1 MNTVQ
6 PDNTWNEQFSS
17 SGQEDMVQSQS
28 WQDLSD
34 LDISSTVQLEDEIQ
48 QVWYQTLELEE
59 ACEIDQQTSFF
70 SIGGDSIR
78 SIKSI
83 ALLEKKFDVK
93 LDANFGYLYPTIKDQ
108 IRFFAERDPG
118 IDLPKD
124 EIELL
129 VWDIISDCLQIDKEK
144 LSVTKKLSALITTTS
159 DWSKIDQIIKH
170 VFDANEIPADWQQ
183 WASVRTLTTYLK
195 QHVVDKSADQDG
207 YTTFPLMNFQETL
220 YYHSKGFIRN
230 EPTGLSCYLICKI
243 PFFGKLNL
251 EFYDQSL
258 NYLIASHAMLRTVI
272 DEDQDTPRFRT
283 QEEVPEFQTI
293 FEDISQLSKE
303 AQVQFLAEQD
313 GQDHDHRFNL
323 TKYPLFYAKAYKL
336 SQEHFELVL
345 HIDHQLTDGFSLFQ
359 LIQQLFQIYDQ
370 LSDGIAVQICPPL
383 RTFGEY
389 ALIEKLREK
398 TPEYKKALD
407 LALSMFSNIPAKIA
421 LPYKKRFDVNE
432 PVRFRTHHTYIDGSV
447 MSALVKISDQHE
459 DISLNSLLL
468 ACYFK
473 LMYTWTNQTDLIVNM
488 PIYNRHH
495 HFPEAREVLGSF
507 LDIFPVRSQL
517 TPEDSLM
524 DIARRCE
531 MFARTLLKYPVS
543 SIDLTRLVTER
554 ETLKQGSLSNI
565 IFSNCINMVPR
576 GFADTLKNMRLGA
589 PVIHSGAP
597 GTVLDL
603 VFHTWEGEWFFDWNY
618 NINLLAEDQ
627 IKTMADQYKS
637 MLEQLVQVYNVT
649 GSTESYK
656 GTNLLPD
663 TYKTLYQALNETGH
677 DYPVTT
683 IPEWITKWVEI
694 SPNKV
699 ALTFEGASMTY
710 GELEEASNQFAHL
723 LQELGIDRNKFV
735 ALIHNRSIDLVVAQL
750 GILKAGGAYV
760 PIDPNYPAERIAY
773 MLRDSAVRV
782 VITQSEHMGLINQ
795 VQGDGE
801 YVLIITDTDEDAR
814 GAGPVSLKCIDREI
828 IAGYRKQGLSCYANA
843 EDLMYMIY
851 TSGSTGEPKGVMVR
865 HRNACNFLYYVQ
877 QAFGITAHQRVAFVT
892 SYSFDMIITSNWVP
906 MLSGASLHILSE
918 EKTKDIEQFL
928 YFLRDER
935 ITFLNVTPSHFTL
948 LVNTLDLLGTPV
960 HLEPDMTIMLGAEI
974 VNPHD
979 LNVWLKHYPNHRFIN
994 EYGPT
999 ETTVA
1004 STFFP
1009 IPVNHENKVVL
1020 STIPIG
1026 KPIYNTQVYI
1036 LNENYEPCMV
1046 GVPGTLFIGGEGV
1059 TLGYLN
1065 KAEKTNAAFV
1075 PNPFSNNLGDLIYN
1089 TGDLAKFLPDGNV
1102 VFLGRKDH
1110 QVNLHGFRIEL
1121 GDIESALTAFDG
1133 VAEVCAALQED
1144 QAQKALVAFYT
1155 SHIKE
1160 TISHKEMAAYLATK
1174 VPAHMV
1180 PLAYQKLDRIPI
1192 NTNGKLDRSMLPKII
1207 FSTST
1212 SLIGSKT
1219 DYVAPRSAQEA
1230 HLARVWEQV
1239 LAITKLG
1246 IHENF
1251 WEIGGDSIKS
1261 IRLIQQIKEAG
1272 FTQIRIRD
1280 LFSSPTVAQMLETLQ
1295 GRASSK
1301 QVENPNLVTLKK
1313 FSNPDYTLFCLPYA
1327 AGHAGMY
1334 RELAGYFPSSFEVIS
1349 AQYPGHGDSRDL
1361 LSSVEAYAD
1370 LYVDFLCEIDR
1381 PLFILGY
1388 SFGGYVAHDLC
1399 KKLEQRGKFIAGLIQ
1414 VGTTPPGL
1422 KDELMSLLEGDMETI
1437 MTTYIQKNLID
1448 KNLVQGMTD
1457 AELMSYAQLLKADT
1471 DAMLDYVF
1479 AQQKLQVD
1487 TLFLTG
1493 MEEED
1498 LIIRHQQQQWSA
1510 YMQTCSYKAI
1520 PGGHLLIRDHAKELA
1535 ETVQMHVASCLIQT
1549 EETNNEA

>member
-6 PDNTWNEQFSS
+6 PDNTWSEQFFS
-17 SGQEDMVQSQS
+17 SGQEDMVQS
-28 WQDLSD
+28 WQDPPD

-59 ACEIDQQTSFF
+59 VCELDQQTSFF

-108 IRFFAERDPG
+108 IRFFAERDPN
-118 IDLPKD
+118 INLPKD

-129 VWDIISDCLQIDKEK
+129 VWDLISDCLQIEKEK
-144 LSVTKKLSALITTTS
+144 LSVTKKLSTLISTVA
-159 DWSKIDQIIKH
+159 DWSKINQTIKH
-170 VFDANEIPADWQQ
+170 VFDTDEIPTDWQQ
-183 WASVRTLTTYLK
+183 WASVRALTTYLK
-195 QHVVDKSADQDG
+195 EHVLSKSVNQDG
-207 YTTFPLMNFQETL
+207 QTTFPLMNFQETL

-243 PFFGKLNL
+243 PFLGKFNL
-251 EFYDQSL
+251 ALYNQSL
-258 NYLIASHAMLRTVI
+258 NYLIASHAMLRTVV

-283 QEEVPEFQTI
+283 LEEVPEFRTI
-293 FEDISQLSKE
+293 FEDISQLNKE
-303 AQVQFLAEQD
+303 AQNLFLAEQD
-313 GQDHDHRFNL
+313 EQDHDHRFDL

-370 LSDGIAVQICPPL
+370 LSEGIAVQLCPAQ

-421 LPYKKRFDVNE
+421 LPYKKCFDVNE
-432 PVRFRTHHTYIDGSV
+432 SVRFRTHHTYIDGAV

-517 TPEDSLM
+517 TTEDSLT

-531 MFARTLLKYPVS
+531 KFARTLLEYPVS

-554 ETLKQGSLSNI
+554 EALKQGSLSNI

-576 GFADTLKNMRLGA
+576 GFADTLKNMKLGA
-589 PVIHSGAP
+589 PMIHSGAP

-627 IKTMADQYKS
+627 VKTMANQYKI
-637 MLEQLVQVYNVT
+637 MLEQLAQTYSTT
-649 GSTESYK
+649 GSVESYK
-656 GTNLLPD
+656 GANLLPD
-663 TYKTLYQALNETGH
+663 TYRKLYHALNETRQ
-677 DYPVTT
+677 DYPITT
-683 IPEWITKWVEI
+683 IPQLISNWVEI
-694 SPNKV
+694 SPDKV
-699 ALTFEGASMTY
+699 ALTFETVSMTY
-710 GELEEASNQFAHL
+710 SELERASNQFAHL
-723 LQELGIDRNKFV
+723 LRELGISQNKFV
-735 ALIHNRSIDLVVAQL
+735 ALIHNRSVDLVVAQL

-760 PIDPNYPAERIAY
+760 PIDPNYPAERIVY
-773 MLRDSAVRV
+773 MLRDSAAS
-782 VITQSEHMGLINQ
+782 VIVTQTEHMGLINS
-795 VQGDGE
+795 VQRDEE
-801 YVLIITDTDEDAR
+801 YVVIITDDDTRVANSGGLR
-814 GAGPVSLKCIDREI
+814 CIGREV
-828 IAGYRKQGLSCYANA
+828 IASYSKEGLPYYATA
-843 EDLMYMIY
+843 QDLMYMIY
-851 TSGSTGEPKGVMVR
+851 TSGSTGDPKGVMVR

-877 QAFGITAHQRVAFVT
+877 QTFGIGAPQRVAFVT
-892 SYSFDMIITSNWVP
+892 SYSFDMTVTSNWVP

-918 EKTKDIEQFL
+918 AKAKNIEQFL

-948 LVNTLDLLGTPV
+948 LVNTLDLLGAQV

-979 LNVWLKHYPNHRFIN
+979 LNVWLSHYPSHRFIN

-1009 IPVNHENKVVL
+1009 IPVAQNNKVVL

-1026 KPIYNTQVYI
+1026 KPIYNTRVYI
-1036 LNENYEPCMV
+1036 LNENHEQCMV

-1059 TLGYLN
+1059 TQGYLN
-1065 KAEKTNAAFV
+1065 NAEKTDAAFV
-1075 PNPFSNNLGDLIYN
+1075 PNPLSNDPNDLVYN
-1089 TGDLAKFLPDGNV
+1089 TGDLAKFLSDGNI

-1144 QAQKALVAFYT
+1144 NHAQKALVAFYT
-1155 SHIKE
+1155 SYTKE
-1160 TISHKEMAAYLATK
+1160 VISHKEMAAYLATK

-1180 PLAYQKLDRIPI
+1180 PFAYQRLDRIPI
-1192 NTNGKLDRSMLPKII
+1192 NTNGKLDRNMLPKII

-1212 SLIGSKT
+1212 SLRGTKV
-1219 DYVAPRSAQEA
+1219 DYVAPRSAQEMR
-1230 HLARVWEQV
+1230 LIGVWEDV
-1239 LAITKLG
+1239 LSITELG

-1261 IRLIQQIKEAG
+1261 IRLIQQIKEVG

-1280 LFSSPTVAQMLETLQ
+1280 LFTSPTVAQMLETLEA
-1295 GRASSK
+1295 RALSK
-1301 QVENPNLVTLKK
+1301 QVENPNLVILKEG
-1313 FSNPDYTLFCLPYA
+1313 SNPDHTLFCLPYA

-1361 LSSVEAYAD
+1361 LSSIEAYAD
-1370 LYVDFLCEIDR
+1370 LYVDLLRSIDR

-1388 SFGGYVAHDLC
+1388 SFGGYVAYDLC
-1399 KKLEQRGKFIAGLIQ
+1399 KKLEQGGKPIAGLIQ
-1414 VGTTPPGL
+1414 VGTTPPDL
-1422 KDELMSLLEGDMETI
+1422 KDELMNLLEGDMETI

-1448 KNLVQGMTD
+1448 KNLVQGMTN
-1457 AELMSYAQLLKADT
+1457 AEVISYAELLKADT

-1487 TLFLTG
+1487 TLFLIG
-1493 MEEED
+1493 AEEED
-1498 LIIRHQQQQWSA
+1498 PIIRHEQQQWND
-1510 YMQTCSYKAI
+1510 YMQICSYQVI
-1520 PGGHLLIRDHAKELA
+1520 PGGHLLIKDHAKELA
-1535 ETVQMHVASCLIQT
+1535 EAVQKYVASRFIQV
-1549 EETNNEA
+1549 EEASNEV